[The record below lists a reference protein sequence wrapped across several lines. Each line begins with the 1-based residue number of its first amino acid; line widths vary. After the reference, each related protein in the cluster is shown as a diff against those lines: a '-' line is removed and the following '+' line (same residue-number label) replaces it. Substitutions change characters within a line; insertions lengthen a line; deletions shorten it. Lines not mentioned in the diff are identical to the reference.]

1 MVFVMET
8 EQRRRLCVWM
18 TVNGYLRMFNPFN
31 NREKKTLSV
40 FFIQNSSDL
49 HLHQLVF
56 TVAAYCLSPA
66 GGPGIPVLQTQQPR

>member
-1 MVFVMET
+1 MWV
-8 EQRRRLCVWM
+8 
-18 TVNGYLRMFNPFN
+18 TVTVYLRMLNPLN
-31 NREKKTLSV
+31 NREKTPLSV

-56 TVAAYCLSPA
+56 TVAAYRLSPA